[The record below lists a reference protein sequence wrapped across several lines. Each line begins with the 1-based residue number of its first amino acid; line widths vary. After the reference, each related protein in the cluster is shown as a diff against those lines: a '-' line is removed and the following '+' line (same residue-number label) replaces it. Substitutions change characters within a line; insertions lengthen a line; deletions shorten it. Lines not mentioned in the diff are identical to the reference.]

1 MIKSMQKHS
10 NIRGGIGTVATRADI
25 IEKLFNMNA
34 LESRDGKIKVT
45 SKGKQI
51 LELSPSELTSPILTA
66 QWEEK
71 LMLIEKGKYNS
82 QKFIQEMKNF
92 TFKVV
97 NKIKSSEQKYKHD
110 NLTTTECPTCGKFMI
125 KVKTK
130 NGQMLVCQDPK
141 CKTKKN
147 IQRKTNARCPN
158 CKKKNDL
165 IR

>member
-1 MIKSMQKHS
+1 
-10 NIRGGIGTVATRADI
+10 
-25 IEKLFNMNA
+25 
-34 LESRDGKIKVT
+34 
-45 SKGKQI
+45 
-51 LELSPSELTSPILTA
+51 
-66 QWEEK
+66 
-71 LMLIEKGKYNS
+71 
-82 QKFIQEMKNF
+82 MKNF

-147 IQRKTNARCPN
+147 IQRKTNARCPY
-158 CKKKNDL
+158 CKKKMTLFGKGKEAVYRCVCGHTETQSQMDKRMRYKTNGKVSRKEMKKYINKKED
-165 IR
+165 

>member
-1 MIKSMQKHS
+1 
-10 NIRGGIGTVATRADI
+10 
-25 IEKLFNMNA
+25 
-34 LESRDGKIKVT
+34 
-45 SKGKQI
+45 
-51 LELSPSELTSPILTA
+51 
-66 QWEEK
+66 
-71 LMLIEKGKYNS
+71 MLIEKGKYNS

-130 NGQMLVCQDPK
+130 MDRCLYVKIPNVKL
-141 CKTKKN
+141 
-147 IQRKTNARCPN
+147 RKIFNARLMHVALIVR
-158 CKKKNDL
+158 KNDF

>member
-1 MIKSMQKHS
+1 MGRKI
-10 NIRGGIGTVATRADI
+10 
-25 IEKLFNMNA
+25 NA
-34 LESRDGKIKVT
+34 YR
-45 SKGKQI
+45 
-51 LELSPSELTSPILTA
+51 
-66 QWEEK
+66 
-71 LMLIEKGKYNS
+71 KGKYNS

-158 CKKKNDL
+158 CKKKMTLFGKGKEAVYRCVCGHTETQSQMDKRMRDKTNGKVSRKEMKKY
-165 IR
+165 INKKRRNRQ

>member
-1 MIKSMQKHS
+1 M
-10 NIRGGIGTVATRADI
+10 
-25 IEKLFNMNA
+25 
-34 LESRDGKIKVT
+34 
-45 SKGKQI
+45 
-51 LELSPSELTSPILTA
+51 SPSELTSPMLTA

-147 IQRKTNARCPN
+147 IQQRLMHVAN
-158 CKKKNDL
+158 CKK
-165 IR
+165 